1 MTTEDSTP
9 VEYSRKGTLAAI
21 LEKGSAVALVPERC
35 VEHTPKALIILLDH
49 LSPEDKDVVDRMP
62 HLVIDLDEDLIRKV
76 IRLEDENVHL
86 KELALIDDLTGL
98 YNSRYFLIQLDTE
111 RARTRRTGFPC
122 CLLMIDLDNFKA
134 LNDGF
139 GHLEGNRL
147 LREVGRTLREEVRPT
162 DIVCRYGG
170 DEFTVIMPA
179 TRLLDSMRIAE
190 RLKTAIWKL
199 PKPEGLTVSAS
210 IGIVEYTPDST
221 WGLDELIRLADA
233 AMYDAKNGGKN
244 RVSSNGDAEKAD
256 AWSYEVNREEKEALF
271 PGSATSAL

>member
-1 MTTEDSTP
+1 MTTEDRTP
-9 VEYSRKGTLAAI
+9 VEDSRQRTLAGI
-21 LEKGSAVALVPERC
+21 LEKGSAVARVPERC
-35 VEHTPKALIILLDH
+35 AEHPHKALIILLDH
-49 LSPEDKDVVDRMP
+49 LSPEDKDVLDRMP

-147 LREVGRTLREEVRPT
+147 LREVGKTLRDEVRPT

-199 PKPEGLTVSAS
+199 PKPEGLAVSAS

-244 RVSSNGDAEKAD
+244 RVSSNGDAEKVD